1 MNMRWAIGATAGCV
15 IMVWC
20 TTGTCGVVELEGSA
34 AGGGVV
40 LSGVVTR
47 TPGPIRNG
55 EDVLLQVGCAI
66 CTDVAGSDCVPGD
79 YYDGGTTGVKLL
91 KTTHIAW
98 PTRSVE
104 YWANAIDVRRHPQ
117 LSFSGVCQRSTDM
130 YPGTKGVYAKMEIGV
145 MDCYTCT
152 RDGWD
157 HADVHDAAG
166 GTQSIAVVG
175 GPGDRYIKHWSGVSR
190 LEMGQRGRAKVWH
203 ADRLRLGK
211 FGEYGTI
218 VKVLETAGGP
228 GVQVSLNGDVDKLEC
243 RYHDTAGPVVYP
255 GSKVVMLKN
264 QEGIVCENALGSKG
278 EQVGSI
284 TVDVSVL

>member
-20 TTGTCGVVELEGSA
+20 TTGTCGVVELGGGVH
-34 AGGGVV
+34 GGGVV

-47 TPGPIRNG
+47 TPGPIRKG
-55 EDVLLQVGCAI
+55 EDILLQVGCEI
-66 CTDVAGSDCVPGD
+66 CSDVTGSDCLPGD
-79 YYDGGTTGVKLL
+79 YYDGGTTGAKVR
-91 KTTHIAW
+91 KTSIVFW

-104 YWANAIDVRRHPQ
+104 YWVNAVVARNHPQ
-117 LSFSGVCQRSTDM
+117 LSFSGVCHRNLKM
-130 YPGTKGVYAKMEIGV
+130 YPGAKGAYAKMVIGV

-157 HADVHDAAG
+157 HAEILDASG

-175 GPGDRYIKHWSGVSR
+175 GPGDRYVKHWEGVSR
-190 LEMGQRGRAKVWH
+190 LKMGEYGHAKVWH

-218 VKVLETAGGP
+218 VKVLETAGAQ

-255 GSKVVMLKN
+255 GPKVVMLKN